1 MQNVTDIRKHFKQ
14 ALKDQKF
21 TIDRTGAK
29 TIELLGACFKATEP
43 AIFGTPNQEYIDREI
58 DWYMNQSTNVN
69 DIGGEKIP
77 AAWQATANQYGEIN
91 SNYGHLILSKKYY
104 EQYEQVFNELRNN
117 PDSRR
122 ASMIYTRPSIW
133 VEYNEDGKND
143 FICTNSVTYY
153 IRDNKLNC
161 VVQMRSNDV
170 VFGYKNDY
178 AWQGFV
184 LQHLLDDLNEVRLSK
199 DDERFQYEPELQ
211 LGDIYWQVQNL
222 HVYER
227 HFHLV
232 EGEKDAEEH
241 SHYYYDT
248 DRNMPLQSGGAKGSK
263 TWGADHYKEIKFS
276 VNGISS
282 DDFNWR
288 PNREFY
294 D

>member
-1 MQNVTDIRKHFKQ
+1 MQNVTDIRNHFKQ
-14 ALKDQKF
+14 ALKDEKF

-29 TIELLGACFKATEP
+29 TIELLGACFKASEP
-43 AIFGTPNQEYIDREI
+43 SIFGTPNEEYIEREI
-58 DWYMNQSTNVN
+58 EWYMEMSTNVN
-69 DIGGEKIP
+69 DIGGDKVP
-77 AAWQATANQYGEIN
+77 AAWKATANEHGEIN
-91 SNYGHLILSKKYY
+91 SNYGHLIFSKKYH
-104 EQYEQVFNELRNN
+104 EQYEQVFAELRDN

-133 VEYNEDGKND
+133 IEYNENGKND

-153 IRDNKLNC
+153 IRDNKLHC

-178 AWQGFV
+178 AWQKFV
-184 LQHLLDDLNEVRLSK
+184 LNHLCADLDEARMSK
-199 DDERFQYEPELQ
+199 YEPALEI
-211 LGDIYWQVQNL
+211 GDIHWQVQNL

-232 EGEKDAEEH
+232 EEEKEVEEH
-241 SHYYYDT
+241 SKHYYDF
-248 DRNMPLQSGGAKGSK
+248 DRNMPLQTGGERGHK
-263 TWGADHYKEIKFS
+263 TYSQDFYKDIQFR

-288 PNREFY
+288 PNR
-294 D
+294 DLS